1 MPKRFFKP
9 PEHVIREWP
18 EVFNDLYM
26 NTMPVAYLNIVKFE
40 FKDGRIWEIRIQ
52 DLLKKSSTSEVADRL
67 IETVTEYRNEIQ
79 KIDFE
84 VDIEKLKADIKNET
98 KRFL

>member
-9 PEHVIREWP
+9 PEHVIKEWP

-26 NTMPVAYLNIVKFE
+26 NTMPVAYLNVIKFE
-40 FKDGRIWEIRIQ
+40 FKDGRIWEIHVQ
-52 DLLKKSSTSEVADRL
+52 DLLKKLSTTEVADSL
-67 IETVTEYRNEIQ
+67 LDTVSEYRNEIQ

-84 VDIEKLKADIKNET
+84 VDIEKLKSDIQKET